1 MCGDTSA
8 RHGRDLLLMTS
19 LKAAH
24 HREQQLAAAVRAQTE
39 SGLTTQIFPHRKQE
53 GIWQRC
59 QVFVK
64 EAQNKQWVL
73 DNVHQNDKDG
83 ACSKNTA
90 QWEWLRGK
98 MSWVVG
104 WATKIWDND
113 YWPGRPSAKKYS
125 RIAPVHF
132 SVPDHIPM
140 MQRPSVWSPEDY
152 CISSVECMLF
162 WLFFKNSVKSVTWI

>member
-98 MSWVVG
+98 MSWIVG

-132 SVPDHIPM
+132 LCA
-140 MQRPSVWSPEDY
+140 RPHSHDAMIFCLKPRLLYFFSWVY
-152 CISSVECMLF
+152 AILAV
-162 WLFFKNSVKSVTWI
+162 FKNSVKSVNWI